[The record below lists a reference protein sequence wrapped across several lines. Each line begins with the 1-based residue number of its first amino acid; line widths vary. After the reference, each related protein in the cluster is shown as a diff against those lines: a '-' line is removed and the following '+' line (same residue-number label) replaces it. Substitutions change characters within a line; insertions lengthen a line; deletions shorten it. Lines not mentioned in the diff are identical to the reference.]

1 MENINTK
8 ATGILLFL
16 GIPLLLQLITPLPSY
31 SFQSEPR
38 PVTGVVKDDN
48 GNPIPGVNVLV
59 KESDK
64 GTITD
69 IEGRFSLTL
78 EKADPVLI
86 FSFIGYQTKEITV
99 GDQTEFDVS
108 LKSGTQELSEVVVT
122 ALGVEREERSLG
134 YAVQEVNTE
143 GIDQARETNIVN
155 SLTGKIAGVQI
166 SNSSGNIGG
175 SSRILIR
182 GINSI
187 SGNNQPLFIVD
198 GTPID
203 NSNYNSGDQSAGNGG
218 RDYGNAAQD
227 INPDDIA
234 SISVLKGPS
243 AAALYGNRAANGV
256 ILITTKSGKLNE
268 GIGVSINS
276 STTFSRAFILPEM
289 QNEYGGGFKLTFD
302 EYTNEAGETFK
313 IVNTN
318 ANNTWGPRFEGQMVR
333 HWDSMYPGEP
343 NYEEVR
349 PWLPSPNNVQDF
361 LETGRTLSNNIS
373 LAGGNENSTFRL
385 SYTNV
390 DQTGIFPNSSLKR
403 NTVAL
408 SAASKLTDKFEV
420 STKVNYIKNNGYGR
434 PATGDWSADEPVN
447 VLTYWYAWTQ
457 RQLDPARLKNYKSE
471 RYRHMTWNV
480 RGPESYNEQSYNNN
494 PYFTLF
500 ENYNND
506 TRDRVFGNMALT
518 YQLTDA
524 LSIKGVARTDF
535 YTERREDRAAEGG
548 YLQNA
553 YQEDVL
559 QFREDN
565 YEFLAQYK
573 KNFSSDMS
581 LNVNLG
587 ANSRRNQFNRNWGK
601 TQNGLSVPNFYNLSA
616 SIDRPVIEDF
626 TSERIVNS
634 VYGSASFGY
643 RGLIYLDGSLRNDWS
658 STLPQENNSF
668 LYPSVSTS
676 LVFSEWMD
684 QSNVISFGKLRAS
697 WAQVGND
704 TDPYRLG
711 LTYSSLVPYESLPA
725 YTVPNTLNNSGL
737 KPEITTSYEAGLDM
751 RFFNGIFGFDV
762 TYYRNVTRNQII
774 PLSVSNTTGF
784 DAVIVNAGQVENA
797 GVELMLTATP
807 ISSPGGLQWDISFN
821 WAMNENKV
829 LSLAAG
835 QDNLEVGNREG
846 ISINARV
853 GEPYGSII
861 GVGVQRN
868 EEGRP
873 IVDDSGYYL
882 REPGKVMGN
891 IMPDFTGGF
900 MNTLSYKGFRLSALI
915 DFQKGG
921 DVWSETIENG
931 RANGQFAETVGFNDR
946 GVPLRAPLS
955 EGGGVRADAVTQEGA
970 ENQVFIEAQNYFK
983 QFYSVNEFA
992 VFDLSYIKLREV
1004 IINYSFPG
1012 KWLKSTPIQSASFG
1026 LVGRNLAILSRN
1038 IPHLD
1043 PAELAYGSDN
1053 VQGLEGAAL
1062 PAPRN
1067 IGFNIRVKF

>member
-1 MENINTK
+1 MKKIYKNASEK
-8 ATGILLFL
+8 LLVL
-16 GIPLLLQLITPLPSY
+16 SLLLTFTLPQTIY
-31 SFQSEPR
+31 GQSESQS
-38 PVTGVVKDDN
+38 VSGVVTDDSDA
-48 GNPIPGVNVLV
+48 PIPGVNVLV
-59 KESDK
+59 KDSDK

-69 IEGRFSLTL
+69 VEGKFSLTV
-78 EKADPVLI
+78 EKQNPVLI
-86 FSFIGYQTKEITV
+86 FSFIGYQTKEIEV
-99 GDQTEFDVS
+99 GSQSEINVS
-108 LKSGTQELSEVVVT
+108 LISDTKELSEVIVT

-143 GIDQARETNIVN
+143 GIDQAKETNIVN

-187 SGNNQPLFIVD
+187 SGNNQPLFVVD

-203 NSNYNSGDQSAGNGG
+203 NSNYNTGEQSVGDGG

-276 STTFSRAFILPEM
+276 TTSFSNAFILPEM

-302 EYTNEAGETFK
+302 EYTNAAGETFK

-349 PWLPSPNNVQDF
+349 PWVASPNNIRDF
-361 LETGRTLSNNIS
+361 LQTGRTLSNNIS
-373 LAGGNENSTFRL
+373 LSGGNDNSTFRL
-385 SYTNV
+385 SYTNL
-390 DQTGIFPNSSLKR
+390 DQTGIFPNSSLRR
-403 NTVAL
+403 NTVAI
-408 SAASKLTDKFEV
+408 SAGTQLTDKFKV
-420 STKVNYIKNNGYGR
+420 STKVNYINNNAVGR
-434 PATGDWSADEPVN
+434 PATGDWSSEEPVN

-457 RQLDPARLKNYKSE
+457 RQLDPDRLRNYKSE

-494 PYFTLF
+494 PYFTLY

-506 TRDRVFGNMALT
+506 TRDRVYGNLSLE

-524 LSIKGVARTDF
+524 ISIKGVARTDF
-535 YTERREDRAAEGG
+535 YTERREDRAALGG

-553 YQEDVL
+553 YQEDVI

-565 YEFLAQYK
+565 YEFLAQYQ
-573 KNFSSDMS
+573 KNYASDMS
-581 LNVNLG
+581 LYVNLG
-587 ANSRRNQFNRNWGK
+587 ANTRRNKFNRNWAK

-616 SIDRPVIEDF
+616 SIDRLLTEDV
-626 TSERIVNS
+626 TTERVVNS
-634 VYGSASFGY
+634 IYGSASFGY
-643 RGLIYLDGSLRNDWS
+643 RGLVYLDGSLRNDWS
-658 STLPQENNSF
+658 STLPVDNNSF
-668 LYPSVSTS
+668 LYPAISTS
-676 LVFSEWMD
+676 LVFSELMPN
-684 QSNVISFGKLRAS
+684 SGVLSFGKFRAS

-711 LTYSSLVPYESLPA
+711 LTYNSLTPYESLPV
-725 YTVPNTLNNSGL
+725 YTVPDILNNSNL
-737 KPEITTSYEAGLDM
+737 KPEITTSYEFGLDM
-751 RFFNGIFGFDV
+751 RFFNGIFGFDA
-762 TYYRNVTRNQII
+762 TYYHNVTRNQII
-774 PLSVSNTTGF
+774 PLSVSNSTGF
-784 DAVIVNAGQVENA
+784 DAVIVNAGQVENQ
-797 GVELMLTATP
+797 GIELMLTATP
-807 ISSPGGLQWDISFN
+807 ISTSGGFQWDMNFN
-821 WAMNENKV
+821 WAKNNNKV
-829 LSLAAG
+829 LALAAG
-835 QDNLEVGNREG
+835 QDNLEVGMRDG
-846 ISINARV
+846 VSINARV
-853 GEPYGSII
+853 GEAYGAII
-861 GVGVQRN
+861 GVGVQKN
-868 EEGRP
+868 EDGIP
-873 IVDDSGYYL
+873 IVDGTGYYQL
-882 REPGKVMGN
+882 EPGKVLGN
-891 IMPDFTGGF
+891 IQPDFTGGF
-900 MNTLSYKGFRLSALI
+900 MNTFSYKGLRISALL

-921 DVWSETIENG
+921 DVWSETVSNG
-931 RANGQFAETVGFNDR
+931 IANGQFIESVGLNDR
-946 GVPLRAPLS
+946 GVRKRDPVQD
-955 EGGGVRADAVTQEGA
+955 GGGIRAVAVTESGM
-970 ENQVFIEAQNYFK
+970 ENQVYLEAQNYLK
-983 QFYSVNEFA
+983 QYYSIDEFT
-992 VFDLSYIKLREV
+992 VYDLSYIKLREV
-1004 IINYSFPG
+1004 VITYTLPS
-1012 KWLKSTPIQSASFG
+1012 KWLENSLFQSASFG
-1026 LVGRNLAILSRN
+1026 LVGRNLAILHKN

-1053 VQGLEGAAL
+1053 AQGLEGAAL

-1067 IGFNIRVKF
+1067 LGFNIRMKF